1 MPENTSLSKTNYNMI
16 DDAITEY
23 ISQLNKNKSST
34 NEKSKQSFIKNII
47 SKITESI
54 KLKRSET
61 KNNTAIAVVYI
72 LICILYTLFLRFFNI
87 NLLKNILPLM
97 HNFVFIIL
105 TLVIWLLVKFEFEL
119 DRNNE
124 VKSPNLLIILEKHK
138 IDSSNNYVLD
148 NIKNYIIKYYINS
161 SIFYYVNS
169 ILDSINKN
177 MINTFLT
184 LTILSNIFDLLKLM
198 TSTRNP
204 NLQYYIS
211 KILASI
217 VFTFVVIYLIL
228 ICVSLFD
235 TSYKYKKI
243 IRELDKIE
251 MKNICVQKDS
261 GDVKR

>member
-1 MPENTSLSKTNYNMI
+1 MPENTKLSKTNYNMI
-16 DDAITEY
+16 DDAINEY
-23 ISQLNKNKSST
+23 ISQLNENKSST
-34 NEKSKQSFIKNII
+34 NEKSKQCFIKNII
-47 SKITESI
+47 LKIVKAI

-61 KNNTAIAVVYI
+61 KNNTVFIYI
-72 LICILYTLFLRFFNI
+72 LICTFNTLILCLFHVI
-87 NLLKNILPLM
+87 HLKNMLTLKY
-97 HNFVFIIL
+97 NFAFIIL
-105 TLVIWLLVKFEFEL
+105 ILVIWLLSKFEL

-124 VKSPNLLIILEKHK
+124 VKSPNLLEILENHK

-148 NIKNYIIKYYINS
+148 NIKNYITKYYINS

-177 MINTFLT
+177 MINTVLT
-184 LTILSNIFDLLKLM
+184 LTILSNIVDLLKLM
-198 TSTRNP
+198 QSTRNP

-217 VFTFVVIYLIL
+217 VFSYIVIYLIL

-235 TSYKYKKI
+235 NSYKYKKI

-251 MKNICVQKDS
+251 MKNICVLKDS
-261 GDVKR
+261 GDVKRLI